1 MLRAVALALV
11 LAGAVSAG
19 DLAAQTLRGSRVAM
33 KRQNQVARQQDYTF
47 LQTSA
52 QVRRFVQNGWLVRV
66 PGNGDY
72 ALAGV
77 SHPYARP
84 AVRTFLERL
93 GAQHHA
99 ACGERLVVTSLTRPV
114 RNQPRN
120 ASDLSVHPAG
130 MAVDLRISRK
140 ASCRR
145 WLEKTLLSLESRRV
159 IDATRERRPAHY
171 HVAVFP
177 DAYESYVRRLSPER
191 PPVKLA
197 SSTTRKPATRAAAL
211 PPEPDPVEIADPVT
225 LADAGP
231 AADPGAAQE
240 DVGGYDEAGD
250 AGVPEGAADA
260 AESPETGDAPDSPQA
275 ADADRREVVGA
286 YRVNRGD
293 TLWTIARRHGTTVDQ
308 LQALNQLRSTR
319 IAAGQVISVPIEITA
334 R

>member
-1 MLRAVALALV
+1 MVRAVSLALV
-11 LAGAVSAG
+11 LAAFVPAG
-19 DLAAQTLRGSRVAM
+19 ELTAQTLRGSRVAM
-33 KRQNQVARQQDYTF
+33 QRQNSVARNQDFTF

-52 QVRRFVQNGWLVRV
+52 QVRRFANSGLLVRV
-66 PGNGDY
+66 SGNRHY
-72 ALAGV
+72 RLAGV

-93 GAQHHA
+93 GEQYSS

-114 RNQPRN
+114 REQPRN

-145 WLEKTLLSLESRRV
+145 WLERTLISLESRRV
-159 IDATRERRPAHY
+159 IDATKERRPAHY

-177 DAYESYVRRLSPER
+177 AAYESYVRRLEGDR

-197 SSTTRKPATRAAAL
+197 STGSRARSTVNL
-211 PPEPDPVEIADPVT
+211 PPEPDPVEIRDPVASGEAMV
-225 LADAGP
+225 LADAG
-231 AADPGAAQE
+231 ADASME
-240 DVGGYDEAGD
+240 DVPDEVDEATLSL
-250 AGVPEGAADA
+250 
-260 AESPETGDAPDSPQA
+260 AEESGSD
-275 ADADRREVVGA
+275 VGE

-293 TLWTIARRHGTTVDQ
+293 TLWTIARRHGTTVEQ
-308 LQALNQLRSTR
+308 LKELNRLRTSR
-319 IAAGQVISVPIEITA
+319 IAAGQVLSVPLGTSA